1 MSRDNLFVE
10 TFPARPRQPPI
21 NVDGGTSLEGRTPSP
36 IDNRE
41 KTVNVPPV
49 RYRKP
54 HRARRPSTCPGTA
67 LERVPVL
74 PLRRRPAV
82 VGLRRLSWT
91 GWERL
96 YGHVIFKPSDPTDA
110 ERLIL

>member
-49 RYRKP
+49 RRWNAGRYCPCGDVPPSLACEGERDVP
-54 HRARRPSTCPGTA
+54 PSLACEGCRGRAGYVSTDTSSSSRP
-67 LERVPVL
+67 
-74 PLRRRPAV
+74 
-82 VGLRRLSWT
+82 
-91 GWERL
+91 
-96 YGHVIFKPSDPTDA
+96 
-110 ERLIL
+110 ILQTQSV